1 MRRLVDVLGRTRH
14 RYIVSKGPMG
24 DLIELPDNMVG
35 AMTLPQTTVIPQV
48 DLVITHGGNNTT
60 TEALHFGKPMIVLP
74 LFWDQYDNAQRVHEL
89 GFGIRLDTYGW
100 TDADLHGAIDSL
112 LADAAL

>member
-1 MRRLVDVLGRTRH
+1 RV
-14 RYIVSKGPMG
+14 
-24 DLIELPDNMVG
+24 
-35 AMTLPQTTVIPQV
+35 PQTNVIPHC

-89 GFGIRLDTYGW
+89 GFGERVPTYAFEDDQLRSAVDRLVA
-100 TDADLHGAIDSL
+100 DADLRARMDAVGRSIRAEDGLGRAADLIESL
-112 LADAAL
+112 GRVAPN